1 MPSSWWLTAPII
13 RLVPSGTSSVRRSPS
28 ARTQVTSAMA
38 DPQPGDRAGRDVRPP
53 GDVAEDADAAGPA
66 EDLRQRHPGLDPGQL
81 RAQAGVDP
89 AAEADVQRL
98 GGPADAEPVRVGE
111 RAAVAV
117 GRLLDQ
123 EHPFPGLDLPAVA
136 VVVL

>member
-1 MPSSWWLTAPII
+1 
-13 RLVPSGTSSVRRSPS
+13 
-28 ARTQVTSAMA
+28 MA

-53 GDVAEDADAAGPA
+53 GDLAEDADPAEPA
-66 EDLRQRHPGLDPGQL
+66 EDLRQGDPGLDPGEL

-98 GGPADAEPVRVGE
+98 GGAADVEPVRVGE

-123 EHPFPGLDLPAVA
+123 EYPVPGLDRPAVA
-136 VVVL
+136 V